1 MEYIEALN
9 TTASPFLHSV
19 SSFTDLRIWIVVV
32 VISIVFFGM
41 SHAMPRGTIVHA
53 ILAALFGICALWGS
67 LSLAETDVV
76 EAAVT
81 TVNETTIVYYMP
93 EVTLLNSVWITVLMI
108 VYFIILVLNLV
119 YVSSESEFIKQY
131 LEGRAWR

>member
-9 TTASPFLHSV
+9 TTVPAFIHSV

-32 VISIVFFGM
+32 AISIVFFIM
-41 SHAMPRGTIVHA
+41 SHAMSRGTIVHA
-53 ILAALFGICALWGS
+53 TLATMFGICALWGS
-67 LSLAETDVV
+67 LSLAETTVV
-76 EAAVT
+76 KAAVT
-81 TVNETTIVYYMP
+81 TINETTIVYYMP
-93 EVTLLNSVWITVLMI
+93 EVTLLNSAWITIMMI
-108 VYFIILVLNLV
+108 IYFIIMVLNLI